1 MDQIKKSVSVIIPI
15 FSSIKTL
22 ENLVLE
28 LIEYFHKSKKISNLG
43 FELSKIVL
51 VDDGSVDGS
60 TIIMKKLESND
71 KVKSIYLNRNYGQ
84 HAAIFAGVLSTTED
98 VLITMDED
106 GEHNPEI
113 IENMIEKLELENY
126 DIVYARFKHKKF
138 DFRETLSK
146 QSKKLISI
154 IAKDENINLIT
165 SYRAVRGSVFRS
177 AAVYANNGSFLDIA
191 LSWISNRV
199 STVETEKRDSHR
211 DSTYT
216 LSKLINH
223 FNKLFFAAGIRPL
236 IFLFN
241 IGWITSLGSLFAIG
255 IIVYRKIFSD
265 IEVQGWVSSITVI
278 LFIGGIMI
286 SAIGLVARYLS
297 AIVETS
303 SGKPFFTIKN
313 K

>member
-1 MDQIKKSVSVIIPI
+1 MDQIKKSVSVIIPV

-60 TIIMKKLESND
+60 TIVMKKLESND

-146 QSKKLISI
+146 QSKKFISF

-216 LSKLINH
+216 LSKLVNH

-241 IGWITSLGSLFAIG
+241 IGWITSLGSLLAIG
-255 IIVYRKIFSD
+255 VIVYRKIFSD

>member
-1 MDQIKKSVSVIIPI
+1 MKKSVSVIIPV

-146 QSKKLISI
+146 QSKKFISI

-199 STVETEKRDSHR
+199 STVETEKRDSYR

>member
-1 MDQIKKSVSVIIPI
+1 MKKSVSVIIPV

-60 TIIMKKLESND
+60 TIVMKKLESND

-113 IENMIEKLELENY
+113 IEKMIEKLELENY

-146 QSKKLISI
+146 QSKKFISI

>member
-1 MDQIKKSVSVIIPI
+1 MKKSVSVIIPV

-22 ENLVLE
+22 ENLVIE

-51 VDDGSVDGS
+51 VDDGSLDGS
-60 TIIMKKLESND
+60 AIIMKKLESND

>member
-1 MDQIKKSVSVIIPI
+1 MKKSVSVIIPV

-22 ENLVLE
+22 ENLVIE

-60 TIIMKKLESND
+60 AILMKKLESND

-126 DIVYARFKHKKF
+126 DIVYASFKHKKF
-138 DFRETLSK
+138 DFREILSK
-146 QSKKLISI
+146 QSKKFISF

-216 LSKLINH
+216 LSKLVNH

-241 IGWITSLGSLFAIG
+241 IGWITSLGSLLAICV
-255 IIVYRKIFSD
+255 IVYRKIFSD

>member
-1 MDQIKKSVSVIIPI
+1 VDQIKKLVSVIIPV
-15 FSSIKTL
+15 FSSSKTL
-22 ENLVLE
+22 EKVVNE
-28 LIEYFHKSKKISNLG
+28 LIDYFHKSRKISNLN
-43 FELSKIVL
+43 FELSKIIL

-60 TIIMKKLESND
+60 TVVMKKLESID
-71 KVKSIYLNRNYGQ
+71 KVKLIYLNKNYGQ

-98 VLITMDED
+98 ILITMDED

-113 IENMIEKLELENY
+113 IENMIEKLETDNY
-126 DIVYARFKHKKF
+126 DIIYARFKHKKF
-138 DFRETLSK
+138 DFREMLSK
-146 QSKKLISI
+146 QLKKFIAF
-154 IAKDENINLIT
+154 IAKDENIILIT

-199 STVETEKRDSHR
+199 SIVETEKRVSHR

-216 LSKLINH
+216 LSKLVKH

-255 IIVYRKIFSD
+255 VIIYRKIFSD

>member
-60 TIIMKKLESND
+60 SIIMKKLESND

-146 QSKKLISI
+146 QSKKFISF

-199 STVETEKRDSHR
+199 STVETEKRDSYR

>member
-1 MDQIKKSVSVIIPI
+1 VGQIKKSISVVIPV
-15 FSSIKTL
+15 FSSNKTL

-43 FELSKIVL
+43 FGLSKIVL

-60 TIIMKKLESND
+60 TIVMKKLESNE

-138 DFRETLSK
+138 DFREILSK
-146 QSKKLISI
+146 QSKKFISF

-216 LSKLINH
+216 LSKLVNH

-241 IGWITSLGSLFAIG
+241 IGWITSLGSLLAICV
-255 IIVYRKIFSD
+255 IVYRKIFSD

>member
-1 MDQIKKSVSVIIPI
+1 MKKSVSVIIPV

-22 ENLVLE
+22 ENLVIE

-60 TIIMKKLESND
+60 AIIMKKLESND
-71 KVKSIYLNRNYGQ
+71 KVKSLYLNRNYGQ

-138 DFRETLSK
+138 DFRERLSK

>member
-1 MDQIKKSVSVIIPI
+1 MKKSVSVIIPV

-60 TIIMKKLESND
+60 AILMKKLESND

>member
-1 MDQIKKSVSVIIPI
+1 MKKSVSVIIPV

-22 ENLVLE
+22 ENLVIE

-71 KVKSIYLNRNYGQ
+71 KVKTIYLNRNYGQ

-126 DIVYARFKHKKF
+126 DIIYARFKHKKF

>member
-1 MDQIKKSVSVIIPI
+1 MKKSVSVIIPV
-15 FSSIKTL
+15 FSSSQTL
-22 ENLVLE
+22 EKVVNE
-28 LIEYFHKSKKISNLG
+28 LIDYFHESIKISNLG
-43 FELSKIVL
+43 FELSKIIL

-60 TIIMKKLESND
+60 IEVMKKLESNEQ
-71 KVKSIYLNRNYGQ
+71 VKLIYLSKNYGQ

-98 VLITMDED
+98 ILITMDED

-113 IENMIEKLELENY
+113 IENMIEKLETDNY
-126 DIVYARFKHKKF
+126 DIIYARFNNKKF
-138 DFRETLSK
+138 DFREMLSK
-146 QSKKLISI
+146 ESKKFIAL
-154 IAKDENINLIT
+154 IAKDKNINLIT

-199 STVETEKRDSHR
+199 STVETQKRDSYR
-211 DSTYT
+211 NSTYT
-216 LSKLINH
+216 LAKLVNH

-241 IGWITSLGSLFAIG
+241 IGWITSMGSLLAIAV
-255 IIVYRKIFSD
+255 IIYRKIFSD
-265 IEVQGWVSSITVI
+265 IDVQGWVSSITVI

-313 K
+313 R